1 MDGFYGN
8 HLKSVSPFSADDN
21 KICCLHNYDSLD
33 FLNFFLFLHHSLET
47 PEKVI
52 CEIPSRLA
60 VFQTLRPA
68 RLAPTTLFKVSS
80 IPNLPHRLNA
90 LWLSVLVL
98 KDLSFFYTFSVIT
111 RMVLIWKL
119 LLIVLI
125 GPFSLEDSFWHALY
139 VCVYV
144 QSVTWTSEQPLSFLL
159 LLFSEHYNHT
169 KLQSE
174 HPDWTNYKL
183 NQLRFNL
190 IKSSR
195 CLEGLN
201 GKSPNC
207 TTAHYLGSNQLN

>member
-1 MDGFYGN
+1 MWNSQQISSFSNTQTSPTGPNNSVQSQFN
-8 HLKSVSPFSADDN
+8 PKSSPQTKCIVIVCFS
-21 KICCLHNYDSLD
+21 
-33 FLNFFLFLHHSLET
+33 
-47 PEKVI
+47 PE
-52 CEIPSRLA
+52 RFA
-60 VFQTLRPA
+60 
-68 RLAPTTLFKVSS
+68 
-80 IPNLPHRLNA
+80 
-90 LWLSVLVL
+90 
-98 KDLSFFYTFSVIT
+98 FFYTFSVIT

-144 QSVTWTSEQPLSFLL
+144 QSATWTSEQPLSFLL